1 MGKGIEIGR
10 NILGMRYMLGDEPY
24 TVFEQTATD
33 VCSIPLNG
41 SLDSS
46 RSDRHEDFLAMFDSG
61 LARQIPSPPVLSR
74 DMLSAKGKE
83 KFQRDY
89 SFIREIEKSFG
100 SFSVLK
106 GRTTKV
112 ELNRIIGEYGF
123 SPSTAWRIINRYLKG
138 GCTEQ
143 ALFNPKYCISRG
155 PAVSGAKR
163 GAPAGKAQGVE
174 PSEELQHHLE
184 WALNEWKANKYRGFR
199 SAYRMMLKVFYTF
212 IDKDGFRT
220 VMDEKDVPTMK
231 QFIYYCNKHLSEAE
245 RKIAKTSRREFENNE
260 RILLSSLRAEAK
272 RPFSLLQGDAFEAG
286 IQLVSDAD
294 PTQCV
299 GKATVYTF
307 SDVYTGM
314 IVAAVPGFEV
324 NSNQGLC
331 DGMVDLMLT
340 DHIEMLRGLNFS
352 DVDEDLWPSFIKPD
366 RIFCDRGSD
375 YTSEWFRV
383 VCERLKIERSLEPP
397 AFGSGKG
404 IVERSY
410 RDFSDF
416 NRAIFADFGA
426 TNREYGDNGRR
437 TACMTIDG
445 FRKVLARFVLFH
457 NEKVNVKYPMDEDMI
472 RESVKPSPVN
482 LYRYGKRFGTGARVP
497 EPLRLSV
504 FYDLMVEDI
513 ANITREG
520 IVYKGLYYKPAN
532 DPYLM
537 ECIQRAKG
545 KGDKRHP
552 DGTRFNDLAIR
563 YDLHSIGRLY
573 YVNSKGEISSLVL
586 NTVKSRFS
594 SALNWSTYL
603 ELKQKKDEIIRNSA
617 YQNDVNA
624 IEAERYTASVIK
636 KNRRTTYATEERI
649 REARADERSRLS
661 EERSF
666 GNRPEFRALAAGAEQ
681 QDIADT
687 GIGLATIETDD
698 TDTPPWM

>member
-1 MGKGIEIGR
+1 MGKSIEIGQ

-24 TVFEQTATD
+24 TVFERTSTD
-33 VCSIPLNG
+33 IFSIPLNG

-46 RSDRHEDFLAMFDSG
+46 RSDRQAEFLDMFDRG
-61 LARQIPSPPVLSR
+61 LAGVIPPPPALSR
-74 DMLSAKGKE
+74 DMLSEKGKK
-83 KFQRDY
+83 KFERDY
-89 SFIREIEKSFG
+89 AFIRDVEKTFG
-100 SFSVLK
+100 SFALLK
-106 GRTTKV
+106 GRTKKD
-112 ELNRIIGEYGF
+112 ELYRIIGQYAI

-143 ALFNPKYCISRG
+143 ALFNPKYCVSKA
-155 PAVSGAKR
+155 PAVSGVKR
-163 GAPAGKAQGVE
+163 GAPAGKPQGVE
-174 PSEELQHHLE
+174 PSPELQHHLE
-184 WALNEWKANKYRGFR
+184 WALNEWKTNKHRGFR
-199 SAYRMMLKVFYTF
+199 SAYRMMLKVFYTY

-231 QFIYYCNKHLSEAE
+231 QFIYYCNRHLTEAE

-260 RILLSSLRAEAK
+260 RILLSSLRSEAK

-294 PTQCV
+294 QTQCV

-331 DGMVDLMLT
+331 DGMIDLMLT
-340 DHIEMLRGLNFS
+340 DHMVMLRELGFS
-352 DVDEDLWPSFIKPD
+352 EVDEDLWPSFIKPD

-375 YTSEWFRV
+375 YTSEWFRD
-383 VCERLKIERSLEPP
+383 VCARLKIERSLEPP

-410 RDFSDF
+410 RDFADF

-457 NEKVNVKYPMDEDMI
+457 NEKVNVKYPMNEDMI

-482 LYRYGKRFGTGARVP
+482 LYRYGKRFGTGARVS

-504 FYDLMVEDI
+504 FYDLMVEDT

-520 IVYKGLYYKPAN
+520 IIYKGLYYKPAN

-552 DGTRFNDLAIR
+552 DGTRFNDLVIR
-563 YDLHSIGRLY
+563 YDLHNIGRLY
-573 YVNSKGEISSLVL
+573 YVTDKGEISSLVL
-586 NTVKSRFS
+586 NTVKSRIS
-594 SALNWSTYL
+594 PTLNWSSYL
-603 ELKQKKDEIIRNSA
+603 ELKKKKDEIIRNSA

-624 IEAERYTASVIK
+624 IEAERYVASEIE
-636 KNRRTTYATEERI
+636 KNRRITYATEEGI
-649 REARADERSRLS
+649 RQARSEERARLS
-661 EERSF
+661 EERKF
-666 GNRPEFRALAAGAEQ
+666 ENKPEFRVMAAGAENTSGEK
-681 QDIADT
+681 A
-687 GIGLATIETDD
+687 
-698 TDTPPWM
+698 PWM